1 MPEQNGRL
9 NVINPATEESIEEVP
24 TTTAEELDAA
34 AGRARRGLAEWR
46 GFAGLDRAEIF
57 HEISRTLREHAGELA
72 EIMTLEGGKPYIEN
86 HDEVGWTAACFDY
99 YAEIAR
105 DSVGYL
111 PAPIEPQQLALVI
124 KEPVGTVACI
134 VPWNYPLLLA
144 AWKVAPALAAG
155 NAVILKPSEETP
167 LATRRMAELIEGLPE
182 GLLQVVYGAGDVGE
196 MLVRH
201 AGVDMVAFTGSQ
213 ETGRKVGTIAAERL
227 IRANLE
233 LGGKDPFI
241 ICDDVDVEIA
251 AQGAVW
257 AACLNAGQVCT
268 SSERF
273 YVERGIAPDF
283 IEASKE
289 FVESLK
295 LGDPMDRSTDIGPMI
310 NARGREKVERH
321 VGEAI
326 DKGARLVTGGER
338 WGERGFFYRPTVLTG
353 VEPSMKVM
361 REETFGPVVP
371 IVEVDSLD
379 EAIEQANATPYALGA
394 NVYTRDLEKMLRCM
408 REIKAGTVWINDPLT
423 DNDAAPFGGQRGSG
437 IGRELGRE
445 GLEAFQESK
454 HVHIDP
460 KVEKKEWWYPYGPG
474 DDAGQRTM

>member
-1 MPEQNGRL
+1 MTQNGRL
-9 NVINPATEESIEEVP
+9 KVVNPATGEGIEEIE
-24 TTTAEELDAA
+24 TSSHEDLDKAA
-34 AGRARRGLAEWR
+34 HRARRGFKEWR
-46 GFAGLDRAEIF
+46 EVSGLERAELF
-57 HEISRTLREHAGELA
+57 HEIAGDLRGHADELA
-72 EIMTLEGGKPYIEN
+72 EIMTREGGKPFIEN
-86 HDEVGWTAACFDY
+86 HDEVTWTAACFDY
-99 YAEIAR
+99 YGEIAR

-111 PAPIEPQQLALVI
+111 PAPIEAQQLALVI

-144 AWKVAPALAAG
+144 AWKVVPALAAG

-201 AGVDMVAFTGSQ
+201 PEIDMVAFTGSQ
-213 ETGRKVGTIAAERL
+213 ETGRKVGLADAERL
-227 IRANLE
+227 IPANLE

-241 ICDDVDVEIA
+241 ICDDVDIEVA

-273 YVERGIAPDF
+273 YVMSEVVDDF
-283 IEASKE
+283 VEASRSY
-289 FVESLK
+289 VESLRI
-295 LGDPMDRSTDIGPMI
+295 GDPMDERTDIGPMI
-310 NARGREKVERH
+310 NAKGREKVERH

-326 DKGARLVTGGER
+326 RKGAKVVAGGER
-338 WGERGFFYRPTVLTG
+338 HGERGFFYKPTILTG
-353 VEPSMKVM
+353 VEPSMTVM
-361 REETFGPVVP
+361 RDETFGPVVP
-371 IVEVDSLD
+371 VVRVATLD
-379 EAIEQANATPYALGA
+379 EAIEQANSVPYGLGA
-394 NVYTRDLEKMLRCM
+394 NVYTRDFEKMLKCM
-408 REIKAGTVWINDPLT
+408 REIRAGTVWINDPLT
-423 DNDAAPFGGQRGSG
+423 DNDAAPFGGQSGSG

-460 KVEKKEWWYPYGPG
+460 RVERKEWWYPYGP
-474 DDAGQRTM
+474 AEEPGQRTV